1 MLAAFNDRNYQS
13 FSKYFSERMEN
24 ALPEEE
30 FEESFPG
37 LLYEK
42 IGKYEPSSKQYL
54 EAYEDDGLI
63 SVYYRAKF
71 TKGDVLATVVF
82 DNKGNQ
88 VAVDG
93 LWFDSSK
100 LRKQ

>member
-1 MLAAFNDRNYQS
+1 M
-13 FSKYFSERMEN
+13 KN

-30 FEESFPG
+30 FEESFSGP
-37 LLYEK
+37 LYEK
-42 IGKYEPSSKQYL
+42 IGKYESSSKQYL

-71 TKGDVLATVVF
+71 TKDGVLVTVVF
-82 DNKGNQ
+82 DNEGNQ

-93 LWFDSSK
+93 LWFDSPK